1 MDTFAED
8 LALENCHTNSK
19 NISIILVIC
28 SCVTYNLGKKVINMC
43 LVFTHKRI
51 YGHG

>member
-8 LALENCHTNSK
+8 LALENCHTDSK

-28 SCVTYNLGKKVINMC
+28 SCVMVQFRKE
-43 LVFTHKRI
+43 
-51 YGHG
+51 GH